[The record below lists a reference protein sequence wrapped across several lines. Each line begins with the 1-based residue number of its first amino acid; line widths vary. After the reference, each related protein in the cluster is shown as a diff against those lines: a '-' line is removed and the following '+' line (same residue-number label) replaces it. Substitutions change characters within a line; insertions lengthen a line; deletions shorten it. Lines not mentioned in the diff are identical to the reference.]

1 MPSVTSEV
9 VGSIET
15 VCVGALRDVEHRG
28 KTVATGIYKSA
39 VEGPVRVM
47 GWNLEGDEQAD
58 RSVHG
63 GEHKAVYG
71 FPAEHYPAW
80 REAFPEVDMPWGVFG
95 ENLTTRGLTEETV
108 RVGDRYRVG
117 SAELVATQPRQPC
130 FKFSIRMGDPRVGKR
145 MVETGQSGFYFSIAA
160 EGALQAGD
168 SVELV
173 DRLEGAL
180 SIAELNRLYY
190 DKSVGAAEL
199 RAAVETPGLIEDW
212 KRWLTERA
220 DKAG

>member
-1 MPSVTSEV
+1 M
-9 VGSIET
+9 
-15 VCVGALRDVEHRG
+15 EHRG
-28 KTVATGIYKSA
+28 QAVATGIYKSA

-80 REAFPEVDMPWGVFG
+80 RQAFPGVDMPWGVFG
-95 ENLTTRGLTEETV
+95 ENLTTRGLTEATV

-130 FKFSIRMGDPRVGKR
+130 FKFSIRMGDARVGKH

-160 EGALQAGD
+160 EGVLQAGD
-168 SVELV
+168 EVALV
-173 DRLEGAL
+173 DRLDGAL

-190 DKSVGAAEL
+190 DKSVGAEEL
-199 RAAVETPGLIEDW
+199 RAAAETPRLIEQW
-212 KRWLTERA
+212 RGWLRDRAERA
-220 DKAG
+220 G